1 MPDYPRKLRAVAAA
15 GVLTVA
21 LALPI
26 GVAAAAENSQPT
38 QGESLGAPA
47 QGSPLAPATQAP
59 SPSGGGSGAGTESE
73 AAPGTEVGSGSK
85 PASGTEGR
93 SGSEAP
99 SGTHTESSKSAG
111 AGVTENSPLTP
122 EVVRHPRIPPASGG
136 TTAEKPTR
144 GEEELAEAGSER
156 EADEAAERAGEEAG
170 TNPAAP
176 ALQIPSLT
184 ASSCAATAVPPQ
196 LIPIYQR
203 ASAQYA
209 LGSQGPAVLAGINA
223 VETGF
228 GTNLGPSSAGAEGWM
243 QFMPSTWAEYGV
255 DASGDGVADP
265 NNPEDAIFAAA
276 RYLSAAGMPADT
288 YGAIYAYNHA
298 DWYVSEVLANAGCYA
313 AEIGDSAFTAAGL
326 TPQIEV
332 LRCEAAPGWK
342 KQIPA
347 EYLEAFE
354 RAAARYELGR
364 RGVWALAAM
373 ARLESNFGRGMDK
386 KQLAETGP
394 LGLEAS
400 EWRQYRVDGDDDG
413 HIEHADIFD
422 SAATLAREIWSKG
435 SLEAGVFAH
444 NQAAWYVE
452 EVLAEAEEIQGG
464 CKTHY
469 VDWRV
474 APLAAETQVQGAE
487 AVIQPNGLAAA
498 PASAPP
504 AVKAAIAAANSIAT
518 TPYVWGGGHASF
530 YSYGYDCSGAVSF
543 ALYGGGLLDTPLT
556 SGSLESYGEPGPG
569 KWITI
574 YANATHTYMVIAG
587 LRWDTVGDASGT
599 GPRWHAEPP
608 YPEGFVVRHPA
619 GY

>member
-1 MPDYPRKLRAVAAA
+1 MTTAHRKLRALAAAATVAA
-15 GVLTVA
+15 A

-26 GVAAAAENSQPT
+26 GAAAAAEGDQPVRGAT
-38 QGESLGAPA
+38 LGEATTAGPVAPA
-47 QGSPLAPATQAP
+47 IEAPSTEGEPTDESGAAAAPEAGVIENSPLAPE
-59 SPSGGGSGAGTESE
+59 GE
-73 AAPGTEVGSGSK
+73 A
-85 PASGTEGR
+85 
-93 SGSEAP
+93 
-99 SGTHTESSKSAG
+99 
-111 AGVTENSPLTP
+111 
-122 EVVRHPRIPPASGG
+122 VRHPKLPPASGG
-136 TTAEKPTR
+136 TTAGADIGEQPTKA
-144 GEEELAEAGSER
+144 EEELEGAESEL
-156 EADEAAERAGEEAG
+156 EADEAAEKIAAEGG
-170 TNPAAP
+170 DIAAP
-176 ALQIPSLT
+176 ALQIPALS
-184 ASSCAATAVPPQ
+184 ASACAAAAVPPQ
-196 LIPIYQR
+196 LVPIYQR
-203 ASAQYA
+203 ASAQYG
-209 LGSQGPAVLAGINA
+209 LGSQGAAVLAGINA
-223 VETGF
+223 VETAF

-243 QFMPSTWAEYGV
+243 QFMPSTWSEWGV
-255 DASGDGVADP
+255 DANGDGVADP
-265 NNPEDAIFAAA
+265 DNPEDAIFSAA
-276 RYLSAAGMPADT
+276 RYLAAAGMPADT

-298 DWYVSEVLANAGCYA
+298 DWYVSEVLGDAGCYA
-313 AEIGDSAFTAAGL
+313 AEVGDTSFTAAGL

-332 LRCEAAPGWK
+332 LKCQAAPGWK

-354 RAAARYELGR
+354 AAAARYELGK
-364 RGVWALAAM
+364 RGVWALAAI
-373 ARLESNFGRGMDK
+373 ARLESNFGKGMSK
-386 KQLAETGP
+386 KQLEVTGP

-400 EWRQYRVDGDDDG
+400 EWKQFRVDGDDDG
-413 HIEHADIFD
+413 HIRHADIFD
-422 SAATLAREIWSKG
+422 SALTLAREIWSKG

-452 EVLAEAEEIQGG
+452 EVIGEAEEIEGG
-464 CKTHY
+464 CKTSY

-474 APLAAETQVQGAE
+474 SPLAAETTVGGAE

-543 ALYGGGLLDTPLT
+543 ALYGAGLLDSPLT

-574 YANATHTYMVIAG
+574 YANAEHTYMVIGG
-587 LRWDTVGDASGT
+587 LRWDTVGDANGT

-608 YPEGFVVRHPA
+608 YPQGFVVRHPA

>member
-1 MPDYPRKLRAVAAA
+1 MPAYPRKLRAVAAA
-15 GVLTVA
+15 AVLTVA
-21 LALPI
+21 LVLPI
-26 GVAAAAENSQPT
+26 GVAAAAENGQPT
-38 QGESLGAPA
+38 HGESLGAA
-47 QGSPLAPATQAP
+47 TQNSPLGPATEAVAP
-59 SPSGGGSGAGTESE
+59 SEVGGGAGSGSE
-73 AAPGTEVGSGSK
+73 AGSGSK
-85 PASGTEGR
+85 PGSGTEGG
-93 SGSEAP
+93 SGGST
-99 SGTHTESSKSAG
+99 GAG
-111 AGVTENSPLTP
+111 EGVTEGSPLTP
-122 EVVRHPRIPPASGG
+122 EAVRHPKLPPASGG
-136 TTAEKPTR
+136 TTAEEPGTGGGATK
-144 GEEELAEAGSER
+144 GEEELAEAQSEG
-156 EADEAAERAGEEAG
+156 EADEAAERIAAETEGDK
-170 TNPAAP
+170 PAP
-176 ALQIPSLT
+176 VLQIPSLT
-184 ASSCAATAVPPQ
+184 ASACAATAVPPQ

-243 QFMPSTWAEYGV
+243 QFMPSTWATYGV
-255 DASGDGVADP
+255 DANGDGVADP

-313 AEIGDSAFTAAGL
+313 AEIGDTAFTQAGL

-354 RAAARYELGR
+354 ATAARYELGK
-364 RGVWALAAM
+364 RGVWALAAI
-373 ARLESNFGRGMDK
+373 ARLESNFGRGMSK
-386 KQLAETGP
+386 KQMEETGP

-400 EWRQYRVDGDDDG
+400 EWKQFRVDGDDDG
-413 HIEHADIFD
+413 HIERADIFD

-452 EVLAEAEEIQGG
+452 EVMGEAEEIEGG

-474 APLAAETQVQGAE
+474 APLAAETQVTGAE

-498 PASAPP
+498 PAGAPP

-543 ALYGGGLLDTPLT
+543 ALYGAGLLDTPLT

-587 LRWDTVGDASGT
+587 LRWDTVGDADGT

>member
-1 MPDYPRKLRAVAAA
+1 MPAYPRKLCAIAAA

-21 LALPI
+21 LALPV
-26 GVAAAAENSQPT
+26 GVATAAENGQPA
-38 QGESLGAPA
+38 QGESLEAPT
-47 QGSPLAPATQAP
+47 QSSPPAPAT
-59 SPSGGGSGAGTESE
+59 E
-73 AAPGTEVGSGSK
+73 A
-85 PASGTEGR
+85 R
-93 SGSEAP
+93 EAP
-99 SGTHTESSKSAG
+99 TEEATPEATEESAPKE
-111 AGVTENSPLTP
+111 GVTENSPLAP
-122 EVVRHPRIPPASGG
+122 EVVRHPKLPPASGG
-136 TTAEKPTR
+136 TIAEEPGINGQPTK
-144 GEEELAEAGSER
+144 GEEELAEAGSEQ

-170 TNPAAP
+170 IDRPAP
-176 ALQIPSLT
+176 VLQIPSLT
-184 ASSCAATAVPPQ
+184 ASACATTAVPPQ
-196 LIPIYQR
+196 LVPIYQR

-209 LGSQGPAVLAGINA
+209 LGTQGPAVLAGINA

-243 QFMPSTWAEYGV
+243 QFMPSTWATYGV
-255 DASGDGVADP
+255 DANGDGVADP
-265 NNPEDAIFAAA
+265 NDPEDAIFAAA

-313 AEIGDSAFTAAGL
+313 AEIGDSAFTQAGL

-342 KQIPA
+342 QQIPA
-347 EYLEAFE
+347 DYLEAFE
-354 RAAARYELGR
+354 AAAARYELGK
-364 RGVWALAAM
+364 RGVWALAAI
-373 ARLESNFGRGMDK
+373 ARLESNFGRGMSK
-386 KQLAETGP
+386 KQLDESGP

-400 EWRQYRVDGDDDG
+400 EWKQFRVDGDDDG
-413 HIEHADIFD
+413 HIERSDVFD

-452 EVLAEAEEIQGG
+452 EVLGEAEEIEGG

-498 PASAPP
+498 PVSAPP
-504 AVKAAIAAANSIAT
+504 AIKAAIAAANSIAT

-543 ALYGGGLLDTPLT
+543 ALYGAGLLDMPLT

-574 YANATHTYMVIAG
+574 YANATHTYMMIAG
-587 LRWDTVGDASGT
+587 LRWDTVGDANGT